1 VLTSGWFLGE
11 TEFFA
16 AGRRYA
22 DDRAY
27 LDDLRMSGL
36 THVVFS
42 LDGPEEAHDRTRQV
56 PGLYRRVIEGF
67 DKVRAAGM
75 TPRVSLVIG
84 IGLAGPAANAWVA
97 AVSACLFGPAPDA
110 MTAVERVVGDE
121 SNYVSNIIDVGN
133 CVQLRRSHTE
143 APAFSDEALRCKNF
157 FRPSPTLRIKASGE
171 ISFCPLIEG
180 GDGYGN
186 VHERDV
192 VDLLNRMHEALVYKL
207 HAERRIGEIRRFLDA
222 EVFGG
227 SLIHACSARVAL
239 NMIANAMHERG
250 VAAEDRQAIRA
261 INEEVAAKMGV
272 LPRTSIHRANGHTRP
287 R

>member
-1 VLTSGWFLGE
+1 MLTSGWFLGE
-11 TEFFA
+11 TGFIA

-22 DDRAY
+22 DDRSY
-27 LDDLRMSGL
+27 LDELRRSGL

-42 LDGPEEAHDRTRQV
+42 LDGPEEVHDRTRQV
-56 PGLYRRVIEGF
+56 PGMYRRVMEGF

-84 IGLAGPAANAWVA
+84 LGLSGQAVKGWIA
-97 AVSACLFGPAPDA
+97 AVSARLFGEAPDTL
-110 MTAVERVVGDE
+110 TAVTRILDDE
-121 SNYVSNIIDVGN
+121 SNYVSSLIDVGN
-133 CVQLRRSHTE
+133 CVQLRRSHAE
-143 APAFSDEALRCKNF
+143 APVFSDEALRCKNF
-157 FRPSPTLRIKASGE
+157 FRPATTLRIKASGE

-186 VHERDV
+186 VHQHDV
-192 VDLLNRMHEALVYKL
+192 VELLNHMHEALLYKL

-227 SLIHACSARVAL
+227 SLIDACSARVAL

-250 VAAEDRQAIRA
+250 VAAEDQQAIRA

-272 LPRTSIHRANGHTRP
+272 LPRTSVHRANGQSRP